1 MGYMDEYKFW
11 LESDCFDE
19 KTKEEL
25 RSIADDDK
33 EIQDRFY
40 KNLKFGTGGMRGIM
54 GAGTNRMNIYTVT
67 KATQGLAEYILE
79 VGPEAAKRGVVI
91 AHDCRNMSAEFTEA
105 SALCLNAN
113 GIKTYVF
120 DALRPTPELSFA
132 VRELGCIA
140 GIVVTASHNPPEYNG
155 YKVYWED
162 GSQIVSPQDQDI
174 LKHVADVERYE
185 DVKTMDK
192 DKAVA
197 DGLFCMVPASV
208 DENYYQALIK
218 QTIHGDIIPK
228 VADDIK
234 IVYTPLHGTGNVP
247 VREVLK
253 RLGFK
258 HVYVVEEQTVP
269 DGDFSTVKSPNP
281 EEPSAFAMGIDLAK
295 KVARYSGR
303 IKLHVV
309 NFTDIQLAIYEK
321 CPHDELTIIMR
332 RYMMKIAE
340 HFADEDKCLGL
351 ITGESIGQVASQTMQ
366 SLAATN
372 EVCHMPVYRPLIA
385 MDKNDIIDIS
395 NKIDTYETS
404 ILPYEDCCT
413 IFVAKHPVTKPN
425 INRIKKSEE
434 RLNDVIDELM
444 KTAIDTTEVIMV
456 DAE

>member
-281 EEPSAFAMGIDLAK
+281 EEPSAFAMGIELAK
-295 KVARYSGR
+295 KVDADV
-303 IKLHVV
+303 IMA
-309 NFTDIQLAIYEK
+309 TDPDADRLGIYVKDSTGIWKDTEFADD
-321 CPHDELTIIMR
+321 PAYPYVRFNANMTGAL
-332 RYMMKIAE
+332 IAE
-340 HFADEDKCLGL
+340 YVCREQKAVGKLPANGAICNTVVSTNLTKAIAENYNLKYIETLTGFKYIGEQILLFEKNNTYKFIFGMEESFGCLVGDYTRDKDACAGR
-351 ITGESIGQVASQTMQ
+351 
-366 SLAATN
+366 AAAAFGAWQFRQ
-372 EVCHMPVYRPLIA
+372 CAPCR
-385 MDKNDIIDIS
+385 
-395 NKIDTYETS
+395 S
-404 ILPYEDCCT
+404 IL
-413 IFVAKHPVTKPN
+413 
-425 INRIKKSEE
+425 
-434 RLNDVIDELM
+434 
-444 KTAIDTTEVIMV
+444 
-456 DAE
+456 